1 MPTDKTRVNLSVPD
15 HTMDW
20 LEIAARKEKRSLA
33 GLALILMEEGLRA
46 RFATIEPEN
55 YDLDDFCTPQDKG
68 IRP

>member
-1 MPTDKTRVNLSVPD
+1 MPTDKTR
-15 HTMDW
+15 

-55 YDLDDFCTPQDKG
+55 YDDDDFCTPQDKG
-68 IRP
+68 IKP